1 MKQLKRL
8 TSVLLVLGIV
18 LGLMPLSA
26 FAAEPAKK
34 PFTEFTEV
42 VDGNTYTYMPLDDDT
57 VELTGFEPKA
67 TAAYV
72 EIPSTATSD
81 GKEYSVTSIGNGAFA
96 GHDELKT
103 VKLPDSI
110 ISIGTGAF
118 GYCSQLTTVN
128 LGNSVRSIGE
138 NAFTFCMSME
148 ELTIPQSIEVIEH
161 GAFYYGYNV
170 KKQLE
175 ILHYTGTKAQWDEL
189 MKKKISYTGDDFSYT
204 DEIGNMNPMLNNP
217 KEFHYA
223 PTVSFECGD
232 PEKKTSKVVEYEGIV
247 TPPADPIAKGHQFDG
262 WYTKE
267 NGGVP
272 FDFNQKITKDVTV
285 YAHWSEVKPD
295 HTVYFNCGGKAEGST
310 KVVQYGEKVTPP
322 ANPKADGYRFEGW
335 YTQKNGGVKFDF
347 GQSITEDV
355 TVYAHWS
362 EVKPDHTVYFNCGG
376 KAEGS
381 TKVVQYGEKVT
392 PPANPKA
399 DGYRFEG
406 WYTQKNGGVKF
417 DFGQSITEDVTV
429 YAHWSEVKPDP
440 KPEPKPEPEPT
451 PTPDPDTDTAKEYTL
466 TEKDGSLV
474 CVTVEK
480 NGTTVDITKNVEL
493 KKEGTTQI
501 GKIPAGAMVTV
512 AANAAP
518 EGMVFAQW
526 NISDPALMGDP
537 DVAHT
542 SQTMTFPMPTADVTV
557 EAMYES
563 AENARETELL
573 GSAAMIG
580 AVGISAVVLAYQAHQ
595 LGTELY
601 LKYLLPSGAALPQN
615 RIQLAELLWRNAGE
629 PVPDV
634 NAMYEDIGLNEE
646 AAQQAAQWALENE
659 LMELPDEE
667 HTEQFKPDEQ
677 ISYGEAIRAWKKAQQ
692 LKTAE

>member
-81 GKEYSVTSIGNGAFA
+81 GKEYSVTSIG
-96 GHDELKT
+96 
-103 VKLPDSI
+103 
-110 ISIGTGAF
+110 TGAF
-118 GYCSQLTTVN
+118 GGRTELTTVILPDSVTSVGAASFISCENLKEVN
-128 LGNSVRSIGE
+128 LGNSVRSIGD
-138 NAFTFCMSME
+138 NAFMHCTSME
-148 ELTIPQSIEVIEH
+148 KLTIPKSIEEIGY
-161 GAFYYGYNV
+161 GAFFYGLNV
-170 KKQLE
+170 NKKLE
-175 ILHYTGTKAQWDEL
+175 VLHYTGTKAQWDVL
-189 MKKKISYTGDDFSYT
+189 MNKEISYMVNGHPYTGTIKSV
-204 DEIGNMNPMLNNP
+204 NSMLDNP

-247 TPPADPIAKGHQFDG
+247 TPPDDP
-262 WYTKE
+262 T
-267 NGGVP
+267 
-272 FDFNQKITKDVTV
+272 
-285 YAHWSEVKPD
+285 
-295 HTVYFNCGGKAEGST
+295 AEGYQF
-310 KVVQYGEKVTPP
+310 K
-322 ANPKADGYRFEGW
+322 GW
-335 YTQKNGGVKFDF
+335 YTQENDGELFDF
-347 GQSITEDV
+347 TQPIKEDV

-362 EVKPDHTVYFNCGG
+362 
-376 KAEGS
+376 
-381 TKVVQYGEKVT
+381 
-392 PPANPKA
+392 
-399 DGYRFEG
+399 
-406 WYTQKNGGVKF
+406 QK
-417 DFGQSITEDVTV
+417 
-429 YAHWSEVKPDP
+429 
-440 KPEPKPEPEPT
+440 
-451 PTPDPDTDTAKEYTL
+451 YTL
-466 TEKDGSLV
+466 TEKDGTLV
-474 CVTVEK
+474 RVTFEK
-480 NGTTVDITKNVEL
+480 NGTPVDITENVEL
-493 KKEGTTQI
+493 EQQGTTQI

-512 AANAAP
+512 EANAAP
-518 EGMVFAQW
+518 EGLVFAQW
-526 NISDPALMGDP
+526 NISDPALIGDP

-542 SQTMTFPMPTADVTV
+542 SQTMSFPMPAADVTV

-615 RIQLAELLWRNAGE
+615 RIQLAEMLWKNAGE

-646 AAQQAAQWALENE
+646 AAQQAAQWAVENE